1 MKMMWIKSLFI
12 SGYLSLAFVTLAWA
26 GYQALQTSS
35 PALLLLSLTAL
46 PICAF
51 MGWLFLGNVPRT
63 SANIP
68 QLTLPT
74 IVVSVAAAY
83 QGVAEAL
90 PIVPVVAALLVVG
103 ALLYVFWYSRF
114 GDRSQSELKLGE
126 KLPQFELQ
134 YPDGTTF
141 HSNDSQGQAGLF
153 IFYRGNWCPLCMA
166 QIKEVAA
173 QYQQLELRGVKTYL
187 ISSQSHA
194 NSEDLAKRFA
204 VSFNFMVD
212 VDNAAAK
219 ALKIDAVGGTPA
231 GLQGLGYDS
240 DTVMPTVLMTDAEGK
255 IIFLDQTDNYRV
267 RPEPET
273 FLQIL
278 DGKLA

>member
-12 SGYLSLAFVTLAWA
+12 SSYSALAFVILVYAGYQGWTMLSPALMLLSLA
-26 GYQALQTSS
+26 
-35 PALLLLSLTAL
+35 AL
-46 PICAF
+46 PIVAF
-51 MGWLFLGNVPRT
+51 MGWLFLGDVPRT

-74 IVVSVAAAY
+74 IVASVAAAY
-83 QGVAEAL
+83 QGVTEAL

-126 KLPQFELQ
+126 ALPEFELQ
-134 YPDGTTF
+134 YPDGTAF
-141 HSNDSQGQAGLF
+141 HSNDVQGRPGLF

-166 QIKEVAA
+166 QIKEVAS
-173 QYQQLELRGVKTYL
+173 QYQELEQRGVQTYL
-187 ISSQSHA
+187 VSSQSHV
-194 NSEDLAKRFA
+194 NSKDLAQRFN
-204 VSFNFMVD
+204 VNFNFMVD
-212 VDNAAAK
+212 VDNSAAK
-219 ALKIDAVGGTPA
+219 TLKIDAIGGTPA
-231 GLQGLGYDS
+231 GFQGLGYDS

>member
-1 MKMMWIKSLFI
+1 
-12 SGYLSLAFVTLAWA
+12 
-26 GYQALQTSS
+26 
-35 PALLLLSLTAL
+35 
-46 PICAF
+46 
-51 MGWLFLGNVPRT
+51 
-63 SANIP
+63 
-68 QLTLPT
+68 
-74 IVVSVAAAY
+74 
-83 QGVAEAL
+83 
-90 PIVPVVAALLVVG
+90 
-103 ALLYVFWYSRF
+103 
-114 GDRSQSELKLGE
+114 
-126 KLPQFELQ
+126 
-134 YPDGTTF
+134 
-141 HSNDSQGQAGLF
+141 
-153 IFYRGNWCPLCMA
+153 MA

-173 QYQQLELRGVKTYL
+173 QYQQLEQRGVKTYL